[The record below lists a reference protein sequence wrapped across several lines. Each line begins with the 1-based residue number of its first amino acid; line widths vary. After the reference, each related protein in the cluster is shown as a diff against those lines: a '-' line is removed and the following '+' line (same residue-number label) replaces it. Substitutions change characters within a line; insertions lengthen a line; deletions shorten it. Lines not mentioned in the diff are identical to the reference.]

1 MCWNDIW
8 NGNWFIDG
16 VTFDTLNAFNIA
28 SDYTLMSHFPVSYW
42 KTQIIADLSTIVW
55 TIAWTLNQWST
66 GIFSLRLLQEYDSKW
81 WNTQRPAYQ
90 INLSVSHL
98 RPFGCSCI
106 SKYKCPLQLPM
117 KDSVPV
123 RSWVKKISCRFFCDL
138 IQRDGFST
146 APDLRPPISG
156 RRSPAISGHS
166 FCNWSAWTLQLL
178 CLGSQMEV
186 S

>member
-1 MCWNDIW
+1 MCWNDIL

-16 VTFDTLNAFNIA
+16 VTFHTLKAFNIA

-42 KTQIIADLSTIVW
+42 KTQIVADLSTIVW

-123 RSWVKKISCRFFCDL
+123 RSWVKKISCRMDVTWFKEMDS
-138 IQRDGFST
+138 Q
-146 APDLRPPISG
+146 RPPISG
-156 RRSPAISGHS
+156 RRSPAADLRPPISGHIRP
-166 FCNWSAWTLQLL
+166 QLL
-178 CLGSQMEV
+178 
-186 S
+186 